1 MYAGGGAAGCAIAS
15 AEKSAPMAHRGTTT
29 DRSLIVRFIL
39 VPSPDESS
47 GPLRPPLLGRAS
59 TRTLQTHAV
68 LDPLSTERPTGLM
81 GGPRPN
87 LSSPSV
93 FVASMSMVQ
102 GV

>member
-47 GPLRPPLLGRAS
+47 GPLRPPLIGRGS
-59 TRTLQTHAV
+59 TRTLQKARSPRSA
-68 LDPLSTERPTGLM
+68 LDGKADRPH
-81 GGPRPN
+81 GGAAAEP
-87 LSSPSV
+87 
-93 FVASMSMVQ
+93 FVAV
-102 GV
+102 GVCSEHEH